1 MEKPVPEGEYEIL
14 VARLY
19 GLLLP
24 RHVSLVLFIP
34 PSSLFSLRQCFSSYS
49 PLPHVYTLY
58 PTNHGLSSVPFSFL
72 LPPFTLATIS
82 FCYILYYRPRY
93 SFSVSI
99 NFSLVIS
106 TRPFTVPFNIYSYP
120 LSSPP
125 ICPRVFLIFFA
136 LTMSFFPVFFHF
148 PCISARSPFLLL
160 SAPYSIF
167 LSVLR
172 SRSILPLLFLNSRS
186 F

>member
-1 MEKPVPEGEYEIL
+1 MK
-14 VARLY
+14 
-19 GLLLP
+19 
-24 RHVSLVLFIP
+24 
-34 PSSLFSLRQCFSSYS
+34 FSWQD
-49 PLPHVYTLY
+49 
-58 PTNHGLSSVPFSFL
+58 
-72 LPPFTLATIS
+72 FTG
-82 FCYILYYRPRY
+82 F
-93 SFSVSI
+93 
-99 NFSLVIS
+99 FSLVMSHSCFLFHLRLCFPYANVFRPTPPCHTCIRYILLTTGFLPSPFPFFFPLLHSRRFPFATFYITVRVILSPCLS
-106 TRPFTVPFNIYSYP
+106 TFRWSSPPAP
-120 LSSPP
+120 LRFHLIFILTHSPSPP